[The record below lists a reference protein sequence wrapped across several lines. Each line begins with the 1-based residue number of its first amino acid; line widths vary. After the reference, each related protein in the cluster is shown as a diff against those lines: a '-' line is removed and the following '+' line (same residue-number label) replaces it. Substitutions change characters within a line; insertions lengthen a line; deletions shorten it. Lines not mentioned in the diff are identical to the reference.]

1 MRPAVCRTSCSS
13 RPGRLPQ
20 PRFSDIRR
28 FCEIDGWEE
37 LGRTRGG
44 TGDHWRYRKVLGDG
58 TVLRTRASH
67 SDEQIGDP
75 GLWQR
80 IWKHQL
86 GLDSEEQFWD
96 TLQTGQPVTRE
107 TDQPTAPAGPS
118 IPAWVVQ
125 GLLRAGVPESEIRVL
140 DPDEAQR
147 RLEEIWSRPR
157 PEE

>member
-1 MRPAVCRTSCSS
+1 
-13 RPGRLPQ
+13 LPQ

-44 TGDHWRYRKVLGDG
+44 TGDHWRYRKLLADG

-67 SDEQIGDP
+67 GDEQIGDP

-80 IWKHQL
+80 IWKQQL
-86 GLDSEEQFWD
+86 GLESEQQFWD
-96 TLQTGQPVTRE
+96 ALGTGQPTPRAKHELAVL
-107 TDQPTAPAGPS
+107 AGPS

-125 GLLRAGVPESEIRVL
+125 GLLQAGVPEREIRAL
-140 DPDEAQR
+140 DSDEAR
-147 RLEEIWSRPR
+147 CRLEEIWSRPL
-157 PEE
+157 PET

>member
-1 MRPAVCRTSCSS
+1 MPR
-13 RPGRLPQ
+13 

-58 TVLRTRASH
+58 MVLRTRASH

-86 GLDSEEQFWD
+86 DLDSEEQFWEA
-96 TLQTGQPVTRE
+96 LRTGQPVPRE
-107 TDQPTAPAGPS
+107 AHEPTAPAAGPS

-125 GLLRAGVPESEIRVL
+125 GLLRAGVPESEIREL
-140 DPDEAQR
+140 DPDEAR
-147 RLEEIWSRPR
+147 GRLEEIWSRPR
-157 PEE
+157 PEK

>member
-1 MRPAVCRTSCSS
+1 
-13 RPGRLPQ
+13 LPQ
-20 PRFSDIRR
+20 PKFSDIRR

-37 LGRTRGG
+37 LGRSRGG
-44 TGDHWRYRKVLGDG
+44 TGDHWRYRKALGDG

-86 GLDSEEQFWD
+86 GLDREEQFWEA
-96 TLQTGQPVTRE
+96 LRTGQPVSRE
-107 TDQPTAPAGPS
+107 AHALPAPTGPS

-125 GLLRAGVPESEIRVL
+125 GLLRAGVPEDEIRGL
-140 DPDEAQR
+140 DAAEAQR
-147 RLEEIWSRPR
+147 RLEEIWSQPR
-157 PEE
+157 EEG

>member
-1 MRPAVCRTSCSS
+1 M
-13 RPGRLPQ
+13 PQ

-28 FCEIDGWEE
+28 FCVIDGWEE
-37 LGRTRGG
+37 LSRTREG

-86 GLDSEEQFWD
+86 VLDSEEQFWD
-96 TLQTGQPVTRE
+96 ALRTGQPVSRE
-107 TDQPTAPAGPS
+107 AHGTPAAPAGPS
-118 IPAWVVQ
+118 IPAWIVQ
-125 GLLRAGVPESEIRVL
+125 GLLRAGVRESEIRSL
-140 DPDEAQR
+140 DAEDARR
-147 RLEEIWSRPR
+147 RLEEIWSQPR
-157 PEE
+157 REK